1 MKKILAFIVWF
12 FCILGYSQVG
22 INTTDPKAQLEI
34 QSSNQ
39 ASPSNTDG
47 LLIPKVD
54 TFPATNPGANQNGM
68 LVFLTTTVG
77 ANSPGFY
84 YWDNTT
90 SAWIPIGNNSNLG
103 WNLNGNI
110 ITATNFIGS
119 TNNQDVLF
127 KRNNLQAG
135 RIGSINTAFGTESFI
150 SNTTG
155 NFNSAFGSGSLKNN
169 TTGSNNTAIGRRA
182 MELTTT
188 GRDNAALGFL
198 SMRNNTTGNNNSA
211 FGSNAL
217 LNNTAGNSNSAFGNL
232 ALSDNLSGSAN
243 NAFGSLALRA
253 NTTGNSNNAFGTAA
267 MLSNTEG
274 LFNSAFGQ
282 STLSSNT
289 LGDNNSAFGYMA
301 LRDNTLANQNSAFGR
316 SSLILNTTGTSNSG
330 FGYNTL
336 ETNRIG
342 SKNTAVG
349 SEADVAVNNLSN
361 ATAIG
366 ANAQVGASN
375 SMVLGSINGVNGA
388 TTDVNVGI
396 GTTTP
401 QDKLHVVGNIR
412 MEDGNEAAG
421 KILISDA
428 NGTASWEDISA
439 ASGWGLNGNSGTNS
453 STNFMGTIDDQ
464 DVIFKRNNRLAGRIG
479 SADSQLRTSFGDN
492 AASSLTS
499 GTSISAFGVNALEE
513 NTTGG
518 QNNAFGSAALRFN
531 TSGTGNSAFG
541 NSALIANISGNA
553 NAAFGTQALQSN
565 RASMNAAVGYQAL
578 ENNTTGSGNT
588 ALGHMA
594 LTGNVDGSFNTA
606 IGKGTGVLS
615 TSNPSNATAI
625 GAFARV
631 DTSNSL
637 VLGSIIGVNGATS
650 SVNVGIGTTSPTR
663 RLHVS
668 NGASG
673 GTSNANTGILL
684 ESDVNVYQHFLTPNN
699 RESGLL
705 FGSNT
710 ASIHGGIIFD
720 NSDEDISFRTGGNTT
735 RMTLINSGYLG
746 IGTATPAGQLEL
758 SLDEGR
764 KPASSTWTITS
775 DARLKNVTGDYHK
788 GLTEIIALK
797 PIRYNY
803 KNTDKRT
810 FEQDVLNKEA
820 YGFLAQEV
828 QTVFPEAVGVDDDGY
843 LNFNLHPI
851 LIASINAFKELNT
864 KYEEVKSE
872 NEALKDKLNA
882 LLVRVEALENQ

>member
-54 TFPATNPGANQNGM
+54 AFPVTNPTAAQQGM
-68 LVFLTTTVG
+68 LVYLTTTVG
-77 ANSPGFY
+77 VNSPGFY

-103 WNLNGNI
+103 WNLTGN
-110 ITATNFIGS
+110 TGTNPSVNFIG
-119 TNNQDVLF
+119 TMDAQDLVF
-127 KRNNLQAG
+127 KRNNVISGKISTFNTSLG
-135 RIGSINTAFGTESFI
+135 FSSLLTNSSGSTAFGYTALQL
-150 SNTTG
+150 
-155 NFNSAFGSGSLKNN
+155 NS
-169 TTGSNNTAIGRRA
+169 
-182 MELTTT
+182 
-188 GRDNAALGFL
+188 
-198 SMRNNTTGNNNSA
+198 GNNNS
-211 FGSNAL
+211 G
-217 LNNTAGNSNSAFGNL
+217 FGNQV
-232 ALSDNLSGSAN
+232 
-243 NAFGSLALRA
+243 LRSVG
-253 NTTGNSNNAFGTAA
+253 TGGF
-267 MLSNTEG
+267 
-274 LFNSAFGQ
+274 
-282 STLSSNT
+282 
-289 LGDNNSAFGYMA
+289 
-301 LRDNTLANQNSAFGR
+301 
-316 SSLILNTTGTSNSG
+316 NSG
-330 FGYNTL
+330 FGANTMRNITSG
-336 ETNRIG
+336 TNNTG
-342 SKNTAVG
+342 MGFEALLANTEGNYNTAVG
-349 SEADVAVNNLSN
+349 SEADVAANNLSN
-361 ATAIG
+361 TTAIG

-388 TTDVNVGI
+388 TADVNVGI

-412 MEDGNEAAG
+412 MADGNEAAG
-421 KILISDA
+421 RIMVSDA
-428 NGTASWEDISA
+428 NGTASWEDVSV
-439 ASGWGLNGNSGTNS
+439 ASGWGLIGNTGTNP
-453 STNFMGTIDDQ
+453 STNFIGTTDNQ

-479 SADSQLRTSFGDN
+479 NGVSQLRTSFGDN

-606 IGKGTGVLS
+606 IGKGAGVLS

-746 IGTATPAGQLEL
+746 IGTATPGGQLEL

>member
-54 TFPATNPGANQNGM
+54 AFPVTNPTAAQQGM
-68 LVFLTTTVG
+68 LVYLTTTVG
-77 ANSPGFY
+77 VNSPGFY

-103 WNLNGNI
+103 WNLTGN
-110 ITATNFIGS
+110 TGTNPSVNFIG
-119 TNNQDVLF
+119 TMDAQDLVF
-127 KRNNLQAG
+127 KRNNVISGKISTFNTSLG
-135 RIGSINTAFGTESFI
+135 FSSLLTNSSGSTAFGYTALQL
-150 SNTTG
+150 
-155 NFNSAFGSGSLKNN
+155 NS
-169 TTGSNNTAIGRRA
+169 
-182 MELTTT
+182 
-188 GRDNAALGFL
+188 
-198 SMRNNTTGNNNSA
+198 GNNNS
-211 FGSNAL
+211 G
-217 LNNTAGNSNSAFGNL
+217 FGNQV
-232 ALSDNLSGSAN
+232 
-243 NAFGSLALRA
+243 LRSVG
-253 NTTGNSNNAFGTAA
+253 TGGF
-267 MLSNTEG
+267 
-274 LFNSAFGQ
+274 
-282 STLSSNT
+282 
-289 LGDNNSAFGYMA
+289 
-301 LRDNTLANQNSAFGR
+301 
-316 SSLILNTTGTSNSG
+316 NSG
-330 FGYNTL
+330 FGANTMRNITSG
-336 ETNRIG
+336 TNNTG
-342 SKNTAVG
+342 MGFEALLANTEGNYNTAVG
-349 SEADVAVNNLSN
+349 SEADVAANNLSN
-361 ATAIG
+361 TTAIG

-388 TTDVNVGI
+388 TADVNVGI

-412 MEDGNEAAG
+412 MADGNEAAG
-421 KILISDA
+421 RIMVSDA
-428 NGTASWEDISA
+428 NGTASWEDVSV
-439 ASGWGLNGNSGTNS
+439 ASGWGLIGNTGTNP
-453 STNFMGTIDDQ
+453 STNFIGTTDNQ

-479 SADSQLRTSFGDN
+479 NGVSQLRTSFGDN

-606 IGKGTGVLS
+606 IGKGAGVLS

-650 SVNVGIGTTSPTR
+650 SVNVGIGTASPAR

-684 ESDVNVYQHFLTPNN
+684 ESDVNVYQHFLTPNS

-746 IGTATPAGQLEL
+746 IGTATPGGQLEL

>member
-54 TFPATNPGANQNGM
+54 AFPVTNPTAAQQGM
-68 LVFLTTTVG
+68 LVYLTTTVG
-77 ANSPGFY
+77 VNSPGFY

-103 WNLNGNI
+103 WNLTGN
-110 ITATNFIGS
+110 TGTNPSVNFIG
-119 TNNQDVLF
+119 TMDAQDLVF
-127 KRNNLQAG
+127 KRNNVISGKISTFNTSLG
-135 RIGSINTAFGTESFI
+135 FSSLLTNSSGSTAFGYTALQL
-150 SNTTG
+150 
-155 NFNSAFGSGSLKNN
+155 NS
-169 TTGSNNTAIGRRA
+169 
-182 MELTTT
+182 
-188 GRDNAALGFL
+188 
-198 SMRNNTTGNNNSA
+198 GNNNS
-211 FGSNAL
+211 G
-217 LNNTAGNSNSAFGNL
+217 FGNQV
-232 ALSDNLSGSAN
+232 
-243 NAFGSLALRA
+243 LRSVG
-253 NTTGNSNNAFGTAA
+253 TGGF
-267 MLSNTEG
+267 
-274 LFNSAFGQ
+274 
-282 STLSSNT
+282 
-289 LGDNNSAFGYMA
+289 
-301 LRDNTLANQNSAFGR
+301 
-316 SSLILNTTGTSNSG
+316 NSG
-330 FGYNTL
+330 FGANTMRNITSG
-336 ETNRIG
+336 TNNTG
-342 SKNTAVG
+342 MGFEALLANTEGNYNTAVG
-349 SEADVAVNNLSN
+349 SEADVAANNLSN
-361 ATAIG
+361 TTAIG

-388 TTDVNVGI
+388 TADVNVGI

-412 MEDGNEAAG
+412 MADGNEAAG
-421 KILISDA
+421 RIMVSDA
-428 NGTASWEDISA
+428 NGTASWEDVSV
-439 ASGWGLNGNSGTNS
+439 ASGWGLIGNTGTNP
-453 STNFMGTIDDQ
+453 STNFIGTTDNQ

-479 SADSQLRTSFGDN
+479 NGVSQLRTSFGDN

-650 SVNVGIGTTSPTR
+650 SVNVGIGTASPAR

-684 ESDVNVYQHFLTPNN
+684 ESDVNVYQHFLTPNS

>member
-54 TFPATNPGANQNGM
+54 AFPVTNPTAAQQGM
-68 LVFLTTTVG
+68 LVYLTTTVG
-77 ANSPGFY
+77 VNSPGFY

-103 WNLNGNI
+103 WNLTGN
-110 ITATNFIGS
+110 TGTNPSVNFIG
-119 TNNQDVLF
+119 TMDAQDLVF
-127 KRNNLQAG
+127 KRNNVISGKISTFNTSLG
-135 RIGSINTAFGTESFI
+135 FSSLLTNSSGSTAFGYTALQL
-150 SNTTG
+150 
-155 NFNSAFGSGSLKNN
+155 NS
-169 TTGSNNTAIGRRA
+169 
-182 MELTTT
+182 
-188 GRDNAALGFL
+188 
-198 SMRNNTTGNNNSA
+198 GNNNS
-211 FGSNAL
+211 G
-217 LNNTAGNSNSAFGNL
+217 FGNQV
-232 ALSDNLSGSAN
+232 
-243 NAFGSLALRA
+243 LRSVG
-253 NTTGNSNNAFGTAA
+253 TGGF
-267 MLSNTEG
+267 
-274 LFNSAFGQ
+274 
-282 STLSSNT
+282 
-289 LGDNNSAFGYMA
+289 
-301 LRDNTLANQNSAFGR
+301 
-316 SSLILNTTGTSNSG
+316 NSG
-330 FGYNTL
+330 FGANTMRNITSG
-336 ETNRIG
+336 TNNTG
-342 SKNTAVG
+342 MGFEALLANTEGNYNTAVG
-349 SEADVAVNNLSN
+349 SEADVAANNLSN
-361 ATAIG
+361 TTAIG

-388 TTDVNVGI
+388 TADVNVGI

-412 MEDGNEAAG
+412 MADGNEAAG
-421 KILISDA
+421 RIMVSDA
-428 NGTASWEDISA
+428 NGTASWEDVSV
-439 ASGWGLNGNSGTNS
+439 ASGWGLIGNTGTNP
-453 STNFMGTIDDQ
+453 STNFIGTTDNQ

-479 SADSQLRTSFGDN
+479 NGVSQLRTSFGDN

-650 SVNVGIGTTSPTR
+650 SVNVGIGTASPAR

-673 GTSNANTGILL
+673 GTSNVNTGILL
-684 ESDVNVYQHFLTPNN
+684 ESDVNVYQHFLTPNS

-746 IGTATPAGQLEL
+746 IGTATPGGQLEL

>member
-54 TFPATNPGANQNGM
+54 AFPVTNPTAAQQGM
-68 LVFLTTTVG
+68 LVYLTTTVG
-77 ANSPGFY
+77 VNSPGFY

-103 WNLNGNI
+103 WNLTGN
-110 ITATNFIGS
+110 TGTNPSVNFIG
-119 TNNQDVLF
+119 TMDAQDLVF
-127 KRNNLQAG
+127 KRNNVISGKISTFNTSLG
-135 RIGSINTAFGTESFI
+135 FSSLLTNSSGSTAFGYTALQL
-150 SNTTG
+150 
-155 NFNSAFGSGSLKNN
+155 NS
-169 TTGSNNTAIGRRA
+169 
-182 MELTTT
+182 
-188 GRDNAALGFL
+188 
-198 SMRNNTTGNNNSA
+198 GNNNS
-211 FGSNAL
+211 G
-217 LNNTAGNSNSAFGNL
+217 FGNQV
-232 ALSDNLSGSAN
+232 
-243 NAFGSLALRA
+243 LRSVG
-253 NTTGNSNNAFGTAA
+253 TGGF
-267 MLSNTEG
+267 
-274 LFNSAFGQ
+274 
-282 STLSSNT
+282 
-289 LGDNNSAFGYMA
+289 
-301 LRDNTLANQNSAFGR
+301 
-316 SSLILNTTGTSNSG
+316 NSG
-330 FGYNTL
+330 FGANTMRNITSG
-336 ETNRIG
+336 TNNTG
-342 SKNTAVG
+342 MGFEALLANTEGNYNTAVG
-349 SEADVAVNNLSN
+349 SEADVAANNLSN
-361 ATAIG
+361 TTAIG

-388 TTDVNVGI
+388 TADVNVGI

-412 MEDGNEAAG
+412 MADGNEAAG
-421 KILISDA
+421 RIMVSDA
-428 NGTASWEDISA
+428 NGTASWEDVSV
-439 ASGWGLNGNSGTNS
+439 ASGWGLIGNTGTNP
-453 STNFMGTIDDQ
+453 STNFIGTTDNQ

-479 SADSQLRTSFGDN
+479 NGVSQLRTSFGDN

-606 IGKGTGVLS
+606 IGKGAGVLS

-650 SVNVGIGTTSPTR
+650 SVNVGIGTASPAR

-684 ESDVNVYQHFLTPNN
+684 ESDVNVYQHFLTPNS

>member
-1 MKKILAFIVWF
+1 
-12 FCILGYSQVG
+12 
-22 INTTDPKAQLEI
+22 
-34 QSSNQ
+34 
-39 ASPSNTDG
+39 
-47 LLIPKVD
+47 
-54 TFPATNPGANQNGM
+54 
-68 LVFLTTTVG
+68 
-77 ANSPGFY
+77 
-84 YWDNTT
+84 
-90 SAWIPIGNNSNLG
+90 
-103 WNLNGNI
+103 
-110 ITATNFIGS
+110 
-119 TNNQDVLF
+119 
-127 KRNNLQAG
+127 
-135 RIGSINTAFGTESFI
+135 
-150 SNTTG
+150 
-155 NFNSAFGSGSLKNN
+155 
-169 TTGSNNTAIGRRA
+169 
-182 MELTTT
+182 
-188 GRDNAALGFL
+188 
-198 SMRNNTTGNNNSA
+198 
-211 FGSNAL
+211 
-217 LNNTAGNSNSAFGNL
+217 
-232 ALSDNLSGSAN
+232 
-243 NAFGSLALRA
+243 
-253 NTTGNSNNAFGTAA
+253 
-267 MLSNTEG
+267 
-274 LFNSAFGQ
+274 
-282 STLSSNT
+282 
-289 LGDNNSAFGYMA
+289 
-301 LRDNTLANQNSAFGR
+301 
-316 SSLILNTTGTSNSG
+316 
-330 FGYNTL
+330 
-336 ETNRIG
+336 
-342 SKNTAVG
+342 
-349 SEADVAVNNLSN
+349 
-361 ATAIG
+361 
-366 ANAQVGASN
+366 
-375 SMVLGSINGVNGA
+375 
-388 TTDVNVGI
+388 
-396 GTTTP
+396 
-401 QDKLHVVGNIR
+401 
-412 MEDGNEAAG
+412 
-421 KILISDA
+421 
-428 NGTASWEDISA
+428 
-439 ASGWGLNGNSGTNS
+439 
-453 STNFMGTIDDQ
+453 
-464 DVIFKRNNRLAGRIG
+464 
-479 SADSQLRTSFGDN
+479 
-492 AASSLTS
+492 

-746 IGTATPAGQLEL
+746 IGTATPGGQLEL